1 MTGVVTGGG
10 PAPELIDGAYAYEL
24 RTAAVLHDGLNL
36 ADMAHLLQLVADGIV
51 PRAASVELAGA
62 LQRADGTAWS
72 DFGYDAA
79 VGEPYNSRERRF
91 EAELGHGAGWLHAG
105 RPRREATRVWPSGC
119 TSGVRCACSSSR
131 RRPRRGTR

>member
-1 MTGVVTGGG
+1 MTGAVTGGG

-51 PRAASVELAGA
+51 PRAAAVELAGA
-62 LQRADGTAWS
+62 LRRADGTAWS

-79 VGEPYNSRERRF
+79 GRR
-91 EAELGHGAGWLHAG
+91 ALQLA
-105 RPRREATRVWPSGC
+105 
-119 TSGVRCACSSSR
+119 
-131 RRPRRGTR
+131 